1 MQNCQVEKPI
11 IKQKYTV
18 SCAKKV
24 RGEKTFCISLYMFSR
39 IWKSIQDTKTKSYL
53 YDQVMTWV
61 DGAREK
67 GKCFTA

>member
-1 MQNCQVEKPI
+1 MQKLSSREANY
-11 IKQKYTV
+11 KQKYTV